1 MATINSLG
9 LGSGVL
15 TSDVIDK
22 LKANDTSLIIKP
34 IENKITLET
43 QKKSA
48 LDLLKSLMTSFKS
61 SVNALDDDSLYQ
73 KRSVSGTNS
82 AVTVTA
88 EAGVAV
94 QSFSI
99 TDTVL
104 AQKNVKQSGS
114 FSSETETISS
124 GSGSMTL
131 SIDGVDYSIDYTATT
146 TLSDL
151 QEAINAKML
160 ITDEEGNSVQ
170 KVKASILQV
179 GSGDYRLILTSG
191 KTGVT
196 ENITLSDSATGTL
209 NEQLL
214 PYNADN
220 PDGSDDGIIDNLNGM
235 QDIQAAR
242 DSTFKF
248 NGISITRSSNSIDDI
263 ITGVTIN
270 MLEESTTGAN
280 IAITQDVA
288 AISDE
293 MTTFVQ
299 NYNTLMSE
307 LSDMTTSDTEAGTV
321 GVLNG
326 DSSINSIKREV
337 NKLITSIN
345 TDGYSLA
352 NFGIDLSQDGV
363 MSFNS
368 ATFTTEFNKDTTLSE
383 KFFSGLTTT
392 TDGNIETVDGVY
404 TSMKTLMERYLDSTG
419 ILTNLTSSVTNEIK
433 TLGENKTRS
442 QALLDARYESMTARF
457 IQYDAIISKLENQFS
472 SLQQQIN
479 MAVNGT
485 SS

>member
-15 TSDVIDK
+15 TADVIDK
-22 LKANDTSLIIKP
+22 LKSNDTSLIIKP

-48 LDLLKSLMTSFKS
+48 LDLLKSLMTNFKS

-88 EAGVAV
+88 ESGVAV

-114 FSSETETISS
+114 FSSETATISS
-124 GSGSMTL
+124 GAGTMTL
-131 SIDGVDYSIDYTATT
+131 SIGGEDYAIDYTAAT

-160 ITDEEGNSVQ
+160 ITDEEGKSVQ

-191 KTGVT
+191 ESGSDQ
-196 ENITLSDSATGTL
+196 NISLSDSLGGTL
-209 NEQLL
+209 NTQLL
-214 PYNADN
+214 PYNAT
-220 PDGSDDGIIDNLNGM
+220 GSDDGITDNPDGM

-248 NGISITRSSNSIDDI
+248 NGISITRSTNSIDDI
-263 ITGVTIN
+263 ISGVTIN
-270 MLEESTTGAN
+270 LLEESTTGAN

-321 GVLNG
+321 GVFNG
-326 DSSINSIKREV
+326 DNSINSIKREV

-345 TDGYSLA
+345 SDSYSLA
-352 NFGIDLSQDGV
+352 KFGIDLSQDGV

-404 TSMKTLMERYLDSTG
+404 TSMKTLMERYLNSTG
-419 ILTNLTSSVTNEIK
+419 ILTNLSSSVTNEIK

-472 SLQQQIN
+472 SLQQQIS
-479 MAVNGT
+479 MAINGT